1 MRSVG
6 HELAGNIDSLEVCG
20 VVQGSQCAQV
30 INQVTNFVGNQS
42 RTVEV
47 LTALNDAV
55 TNGNDVGLGKR
66 GTDLIE
72 EAQNFA
78 HANFMIG
85 NGLVHIDDLLAVLVL
100 DVALGFAD
108 ALNQALGDRIA
119 VVGVDEL
126 ILDRGRTRV
135 NNKNGVG
142 HDVPF

>member
-6 HELAGNIDSLEVCG
+6 HELASNIDALEVCG
-20 VVQGSQCAQV
+20 VVQGSQRAQI
-30 INQVTNFVGNQS
+30 INQVTNFVGDQS

-55 TNGNDVGLGKR
+55 ANSHDVGLGKR
-66 GTDLIE
+66 GANLIE
-72 EAQNFA
+72 KAQNFA

>member
-1 MRSVG
+1 M
-6 HELAGNIDSLEVCG
+6 
-20 VVQGSQCAQV
+20 QGSQCTQI
-30 INQVTNFVGNQS
+30 INQVTNFVGDQS

-55 TNGNDVGLGKR
+55 TNGHDVGFGKR
-66 GTDLIE
+66 GPDLIE